1 MPQVVEVVIRMSKIF
16 STNPLKEEDSEE
28 EDDDD
33 DYIRMISHSGQFF
46 LDEPY
51 VYLINPDLFPERVS
65 YIRDFKIK
73 EILPDFYKKLNEE
86 GLDFRI
92 LGQAIYSASRILKKK
107 VSMAIQYEKKQ
118 EEKLAIRAKR
128 REFQFKI
135 PLHFFVTRQMLSLA
149 ESADPDAFYAEL
161 LLALQEE
168 DEKKKLEKIKAEKA
182 QEKGTDQER
191 KRRRKLALSD
201 FESFDYELDLDRVA
215 IEDIV
220 NNTLQIIKGIAKKDK
235 NNEAEFSKVV
245 REMEPKAGTDEQRR
259 LTRARVLISC
269 LYLFRDE
276 LITAEQELNP
286 PYEIYIQVVEK
297 KVKNEA
303 SPAS

>member
-1 MPQVVEVVIRMSKIF
+1 MFGTKAPD
-16 STNPLKEEDSEE
+16 EEDQEDD
-28 EDDDD
+28 DDDD
-33 DYIRMISHSGQFF
+33 DYIRMMSHSGQFF
-46 LDEPY
+46 LEEPY

-65 YIRDFKIK
+65 YIREFNIK
-73 EILPDFYKKLNEE
+73 EILPDFYKKLNDQ

-135 PLHFFVTRQMLSLA
+135 PLHFYVTRQMLSLA

-182 QEKGTDQER
+182 ELAGTAQER
-191 KRRRKLALSD
+191 KRRRKLALAD

-215 IEDIV
+215 IEDMVKNI
-220 NNTLQIIKGIAKKDK
+220 LEIIKRIAEMDK
-235 NNEAEFSKVV
+235 NNEAEFSKIV
-245 REMEPKAGTDEQRR
+245 REMEPKAGSDEQRR

-286 PYEIYIQVVEK
+286 PYEIYIQVTDKKEK
-297 KVKNEA
+297 KNKIEN
-303 SPAS
+303 